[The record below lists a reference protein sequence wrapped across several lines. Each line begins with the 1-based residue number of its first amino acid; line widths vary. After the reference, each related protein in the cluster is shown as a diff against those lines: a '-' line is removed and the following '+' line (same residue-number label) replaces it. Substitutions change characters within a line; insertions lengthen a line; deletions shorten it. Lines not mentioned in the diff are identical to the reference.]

1 MSSPQFQS
9 GEIGNVN
16 ATTVVIT
23 FDQAVEL
30 AEAEV
35 DPRKQPL
42 TVAEHGE
49 YLVPQGGLARPKK

>member
-16 ATTVVIT
+16 ATTVAVT
-23 FDQAVEL
+23 FDQAVTL
-30 AEAEV
+30 ADQP
-35 DPRKQPL
+35 DPEEKVL
-42 TVAEHGE
+42 TVAKYGE